1 MVTIYSFKALRPDP
15 EKAESV
21 AAPPYDVV
29 SKVEAREIAEGNPNC
44 FLRVGRAELDL
55 ADTIEPYSDEVYLH
69 GAKQLQYFIDQG
81 VMRRENQPIL
91 GVYRQKMG
99 THIQTGLVA
108 LSSVQEYDEGV
119 IKKHEFTRPEKEED
133 RIRLILSHDSQSGP
147 VFLTY
152 RASVRLDMWTN
163 QVTSQNPE
171 VDFIAEDGVEHTV
184 WIVRDSNII
193 EEALSGF
200 REIPALYIADGH
212 HRSAAASRV
221 SQLLSSSGDENKEQ
235 APHCGFLSV
244 IFPDNQLQIFPYNR
258 VVKDLYGHT
267 AKQFLSRIEEKFSV
281 QAIDDPGHPPLAG
294 FECYLNGKWHRMF
307 PREGVVPDIDPV
319 GSLAVSVLSDNILDP
334 ILGITDQ
341 RRDKRIDFIGGIRGS
356 SALSERVDSGEW
368 AVAFYL
374 YPTTVSELLAVA
386 DAGLVM
392 PPKSTWFE
400 PKLRDGLF
408 VHLLEQ
414 NDRIG
419 E

>member
-1 MVTIYSFKALRPDP
+1 MVTIYPFKALRPKP
-15 EKAESV
+15 ENAEAV

-29 SKVEAREIAEGNPNC
+29 SRNEARDIADGNPHC

-55 ADTIEPYSDEVYLH
+55 AESVDPYSDEVYRH
-69 GAKQLQYFIDQG
+69 GARQLQQFIDQG
-81 VMRRENQPIL
+81 VMSRESQPVL

-133 RIRLILSHDSQSGP
+133 RVRLILTHDSQSGP

-152 RASVRLDMWTN
+152 RSSERLDAWIDG
-163 QVTSQNPE
+163 VTAEAPE
-171 VDFIAEDGVEHTV
+171 VDFVAEDGVGHTV
-184 WIVRDSNII
+184 WVVRDSKTI
-193 EEALSGF
+193 EEAVRAFGD
-200 REIPALYIADGH
+200 IPELYIADGH

-221 SQLLSSSGDENKEQ
+221 SKLLTSRGDEGAGRQ
-235 APHCGFLSV
+235 PHHGFLSV

-258 VVKDLYGHT
+258 VVRDLHGHT
-267 AKQFLSRIEEKFSV
+267 ADKFLSIAAEKFIV
-281 QAIDDPGHPPLAG
+281 QAVDDPGNPPSAG
-294 FECYLNGKWHRMF
+294 FECYLSGGWYRMF
-307 PREGVVPDIDPV
+307 PREGLVPKDDPV

-334 ILGITDQ
+334 VLGITDQ
-341 RRDKRIDFIGGIRGS
+341 RRDKRIEFVGGIRGL
-356 SALSERVDSGEW
+356 SALTERVDSGEW

-414 NDRIG
+414 NERIDR
-419 E
+419 